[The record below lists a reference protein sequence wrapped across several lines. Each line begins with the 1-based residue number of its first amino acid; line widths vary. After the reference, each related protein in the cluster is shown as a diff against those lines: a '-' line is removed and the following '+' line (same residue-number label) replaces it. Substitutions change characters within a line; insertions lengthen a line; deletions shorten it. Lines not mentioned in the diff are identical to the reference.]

1 MDQPKALGVKALRIG
16 LDLPILLMTV
26 LLALVAFAVLA
37 PLGILILNSFQVA
50 KPSEPIVFGLE
61 GWREAVTSPGILR
74 AMWNTLA
81 LALTRQLIATVLG
94 IIIAWL
100 IARTDLPGRGWL
112 EFMFWLSFFLPAL
125 PLTLGWILLFD
136 PKFGLANQ
144 WLLKLPFAHDP
155 LFNIYSFWGIIWAH
169 LTTSIGVKVLLL
181 TPGFRN
187 MNAEL
192 EESSRITGV
201 GPFATLWYIVVPA
214 MMPAILVATIL
225 GIIRSLEAF
234 EIELILG
241 IPVGI
246 EVYSTKIYEFVVESN
261 PPRFPP
267 ATALGAI
274 FLAML
279 LFLVALQ
286 RLYIGKRI
294 YTTLTGRGFSN
305 RPLSLRRWRYPAFTL
320 VAALA
325 LMVTFV
331 PSLFLI
337 LGTFMSL
344 FGHFDLQEAWTLSHW
359 RDILNDPVLLRS
371 LWNTLAIGI
380 GSGLVGTILFSLIA
394 YVIART
400 QYAGNALLDF
410 LSWLPWSIP
419 GVLISIALF
428 WTFLQTPLFR
438 PIYGT
443 IYVLIIAMVIKGMP
457 IGVQLI
463 KSVMLQLGNELEEAA
478 RIAGGNWLSTYCRI
492 VLPLTYPALLTVGI
506 VTFISTAR
514 DISTVVLLAR
524 GESRTLSLLMLDYTA
539 GAELEKASVL
549 AVIIVVLVSAA
560 ALLARAV
567 GGQVSTRN

>member
-1 MDQPKALGVKALRIG
+1 MTLLLGV
-16 LDLPILLMTV
+16 
-26 LLALVAFAVLA
+26 VAFAVLA

-50 KPSEPIVFGLE
+50 KPGETTVFGLE
-61 GWREAVTSPGILR
+61 GWREAITSPGILM

-81 LALTRQLIATVLG
+81 LAFTRQLIATVLG
-94 IIIAWL
+94 IVIAWL
-100 IARTDLPGRGWL
+100 IARTDLPARGWL

-125 PLTLGWILLFD
+125 PLTLGWILLLD

-144 WLLKLPFAHDP
+144 WLLKLPFVHDP
-155 LFNIYSFWGIIWAH
+155 PFNIYSFWGIIWAH

-181 TPGFRN
+181 TPAFRN
-187 MNAEL
+187 MNAEM
-192 EESSRITGV
+192 EESSRIAGV
-201 GPFATLWYIVVPA
+201 GPLATLLHIVVPV

-241 IPVGI
+241 VPVGI
-246 EVYSTKIYEFVVESN
+246 EVYSTKIYEFVSESN
-261 PPRFPP
+261 PPRFPA
-267 ATALGAI
+267 ATALGTI
-274 FLAML
+274 FLAILL
-279 LFLVALQ
+279 LFVALQ
-286 RLYIGKRI
+286 RLYIGRRI

-305 RPLSLRRWRYPAFTL
+305 RPLSLGKWRYPAFIL
-320 VAALA
+320 AAALA
-325 LMVTFV
+325 FMVTLV
-331 PSLFLI
+331 PSLFLF
-337 LGTFMSL
+337 LGTFMKL
-344 FGHFDLQEAWTLSHW
+344 FGHFDIQEAWTLNHW
-359 RDILNDPVLLRS
+359 RGILDDPVLLRS

-380 GSGLVGTILFSLIA
+380 GAGLVGTILFSLIA
-394 YVIART
+394 YTIAKT
-400 QYAGNALLDF
+400 HYAGKAFLDF

-428 WTFLQTPLFR
+428 WTFLQTPFFR

-478 RIAGGNWLSTYCRI
+478 RIAGGNWVSTYCLI
-492 VLPLTYPALLTVGI
+492 VLPLIYPALLTVAI

-539 GAELEKASVL
+539 GAEFEKASVL
-549 AVIIVVLVSAA
+549 AVIIVILVAAA
-560 ALLARAV
+560 ALLARVV
-567 GGQVSTRN
+567 GGQVSVRG